1 MAAVSDGN
9 DKSLEEVDYDLQR
22 HLKGVNTRK
31 PDLSTLAQ
39 KGDEKVKLRSLF
51 VLIML
56 NIIKTS
62 SNQRLGECVRPKME
76 SQVVAKEQGC
86 WQTMP
91 FNMPQMER

>member
-1 MAAVSDGN
+1 MIRMA
-9 DKSLEEVDYDLQR
+9 
-22 HLKGVNTRK
+22 
-31 PDLSTLAQ
+31 
-39 KGDEKVKLRSLF
+39 
-51 VLIML
+51 
-56 NIIKTS
+56 IIIVTS